1 MNLGIDMTQQWIATA
16 HISLLLLNSPC
27 CTPKTKTVLVVCIL
41 KKTIVR
47 FQESGYYS

>member
-27 CTPKTKTVLVVCIL
+27 TPKTKIVLVVCIL

-47 FQESGYYS
+47 LQESGYYY